1 MHISE
6 IYVYPVKSLAGISLD
21 SAQLN
26 EAGFEYDRQ
35 WMVTRPDG
43 AFMTQ
48 RNYPQMALVET
59 RLNHGR
65 LTLSSFGMEPHVVTP
80 VEKDNGKRIS
90 TKVWGDPVQ
99 ALEHDAQTSEWLSQ
113 AIGVDCRLVSF
124 PDDEIRQCDP
134 AVSNAGEHTLF
145 ADAFP
150 LLLLSRGSLDD
161 LNARLEN
168 PVGMDRFRPN
178 IVVSGCE
185 PLAEDNWKK
194 ITVGDVRLRVTQ
206 ACARCSVPTVN
217 QQTGVLSG
225 PEPIHT
231 LSSYRQRADG
241 EVYFGI
247 NLVPETTGVVRTGD
261 RVSIEDWMSSR

>member
-1 MHISE
+1 MMYLSE
-6 IYVYPVKSLAGISLD
+6 IHVYPVKSLAGISFD

-26 EAGFEYDRQ
+26 KAGFEYDRQ
-35 WMVTRPDG
+35 WMVVRPDG
-43 AFMTQ
+43 TFMTQ
-48 RNYPQMALVET
+48 RTYPQMALVKT
-59 RLNHGR
+59 RVDHGS
-65 LTLSSFGMEPHVVTP
+65 LTLFSFGMEEHTVAPP
-80 VEKDNGKRIS
+80 ERDNCKRIN
-90 TKVWGDPVQ
+90 TKVWGDAVR
-99 ALEHDAQTSEWLSQ
+99 ALEHDTRTSEWLSQ
-113 AIGVDCRLVSF
+113 ALGVDCRLVSF
-124 PDDEIRQCDP
+124 PDDEIRQCSRS
-134 AVSNAGEHTLF
+134 VSKAGEHTLF

-161 LNARLEN
+161 LNARLQN

-178 IVVSGCE
+178 IVVSGCQ

-206 ACARCSVPTVN
+206 GCARCSVPTVN

-231 LSSYRQRADG
+231 LSSYRRREDG

-261 RVSIEDWMSSR
+261 RVSVVN

>member
-43 AFMTQ
+43 SFMTQ

-59 RLNHGR
+59 RVDNNR
-65 LTLSSFGMEPHVVTP
+65 LTLSSFGMEPHIVAP
-80 VEKDNGKRIS
+80 VEKDNCKRIN
-90 TKVWGDPVQ
+90 TQVWGDPVQ

-113 AIGVDCRLVSF
+113 ALGVDCRLVSF

-134 AVSNAGEHTLF
+134 AVSNAGEHTRF

-150 LLLLSRGSLDD
+150 LLLLSQGSLDD

-168 PVGMDRFRPN
+168 PVTMDRFRPN

-185 PLAEDNWKK
+185 PLAEDDWKK
-194 ITVGDVRLRVTQ
+194 ITVGDVRF
-206 ACARCSVPTVN
+206 AGD
-217 QQTGVLSG
+217 TGLC
-225 PEPIHT
+225 PLFCTDREPAERRI
-231 LSSYRQRADG
+231 
-241 EVYFGI
+241 
-247 NLVPETTGVVRTGD
+247 VRTGTD
-261 RVSIEDWMSSR
+261 PYPVELPPSSGRRSLFRHQSGSRNHRHDPYRGSCVC

>member
-6 IYVYPVKSLAGISLD
+6 IHIYPIKSLAGFSLD

-26 EAGFEYDRQ
+26 ATGFEFDRQ
-35 WMVTRPDG
+35 WMVTKPDG
-43 AFMTQ
+43 EFMTQ

-59 RLNHGR
+59 KVDNDA
-65 LTLSSFGMEPHVVTP
+65 LTLSSFGMEPHIVAP
-80 VEKDNGKRIS
+80 VEKDNCNRIS
-90 TKVWGDPVQ
+90 TQVWGDPVQ
-99 ALEHDAQTSEWLSQ
+99 ALEHDVQTNGWLSQ
-113 AIGVDCRLVSF
+113 AIGVDCKLVSF
-124 PDDEIRQCDP
+124 PDDEIRQCDL
-134 AVSNAGEHTLF
+134 ALSKVGEHTLF

-150 LLLLSRGSLDD
+150 LLLLSQGSLDD

-185 PLAEDNWKK
+185 PLAEDNWKN
-194 ITVGDVRLRVTQ
+194 IMVGDVRLRVTQ

-231 LSSYRQRADG
+231 LSSYRQRGDG

-247 NLVPETTGVVRTGD
+247 NLVPETTGLVRTGD
-261 RVSIEDWMSSR
+261 RVSILI

>member
-6 IYVYPVKSLAGISLD
+6 IHVYPVKSLAGISLD

-43 AFMTQ
+43 TFMTQ

-59 RLNHGR
+59 RVDNGKLA
-65 LTLSSFGMEPHVVTP
+65 LSSFGMEPHIVAP
-80 VEKDNGKRIS
+80 VEKDNCKRIN
-90 TKVWGDPVQ
+90 TQVWGDPVQ
-99 ALEHDAQTSEWLSQ
+99 AVEHDAQTSEWLSQ
-113 AIGVDCRLVSF
+113 ALGVDCKLVSF
-124 PDDEIRQCDP
+124 PDGEIRQCSRS
-134 AVSNAGEHTLF
+134 VSKVGEHTLF

-150 LLLLSRGSLDD
+150 LLLLSQGSLDD

-168 PVGMDRFRPN
+168 PIGMDRFRPN

-194 ITVGDVRLRVTQ
+194 ITVGDVRLRITQ

-231 LSSYRQRADG
+231 LSSYRLRADG

-261 RVSIEDWMSSR
+261 RVSILI

>member
-1 MHISE
+1 MHVSE
-6 IYVYPVKSLAGISLD
+6 IHIYPVKSLAGVSLD

-26 EAGFEYDRQ
+26 ATGFEFDRQ
-35 WMVTRPDG
+35 WMVIKPDG
-43 AFMTQ
+43 EFMTQ

-59 RLNHGR
+59 KVDNDA
-65 LTLSSFGMEPHVVTP
+65 LTLSSFGMEPHIVAP
-80 VEKDNGKRIS
+80 VEKDNLNRIS
-90 TKVWGDPVQ
+90 TQVWGDPVQ
-99 ALEHDAQTSEWLSQ
+99 ALEHEAQTNEWLSQ
-113 AIGVDCRLVSF
+113 ALSVDCKLVSF
-124 PDDEIRQCDP
+124 PDDEIRQCDLELSK
-134 AVSNAGEHTLF
+134 VGEHTLF

-150 LLLLSRGSLDD
+150 LLLLSQGSLDD

-185 PLAEDNWKK
+185 PLAEDNWKN
-194 ITVGDVRLRVTQ
+194 IMVGDVRLRVTK

-231 LSSYRQRADG
+231 LSSYRQRGDG

-247 NLVPETTGVVRTGD
+247 NLVPETTGQVRTGD
-261 RVSIEDWMSSR
+261 RVSILI